1 MQEYNIEFTYF
12 RNELKL
18 RRKTLSNSTKIEKVT
33 PTESQTHVTIRIA
46 KKKRWEFVQDG
57 DIIHFM
63 FNVTAPKKK

>member
-46 KKKRWEFVQDG
+46 KKEAMGICTRWRYYFG
-57 DIIHFM
+57 
-63 FNVTAPKKK
+63 

>member
-46 KKKRWEFVQDG
+46 K
-57 DIIHFM
+57 
-63 FNVTAPKKK
+63 